1 MNKVRP
7 LSPFLACLVMLVALP
22 VFSQDITSRD
32 LGNSLTLIS
41 GTGANILVQQAAN
54 GKVMVVDGGLEE
66 YAQQTLAA
74 IEDATDDGDIDL
86 LVNTHWHPEQ
96 TGLNR
101 ILGQRGVTIFAHENT
116 RQWLTT
122 AITRPWENRTFEP
135 LPVVAQPNKTFYHYG
150 DMDHDGTVFQYGYL
164 RQAHTDGD
172 MYVYFPDAN
181 VLHGGGVLANDHWP
195 LMDWWTGGWIGGLP
209 TALEVLLEIVDDDTV
224 IVPANGPLMNKADL
238 QAMRDMYDTIFQ
250 RISAGFRAANSV
262 EDTLEQKPTAEFDAR
277 YGDPEDFVRRSHESL
292 VPHFTPDA

>member
-1 MNKVRP
+1 MNTFKQVIRS
-7 LSPFLACLVMLVALP
+7 LCLLAMLVSGSLMA
-22 VFSQDITSRD
+22 QDITTRD

-41 GTGANILVQQAAN
+41 GTGTNILVHQGES
-54 GKVMVVDGGLEE
+54 GKVMVIDGGLER
-66 YAQQTLAA
+66 YAEQTLAA
-74 IEDATDDGDIDL
+74 INDVTGNGEIDL

-101 ILGQRGVTIFAHENT
+101 ILGEKGVTIFAHENT
-116 RQWLTT
+116 REWLTT
-122 AITRPWENRTFEP
+122 SISRPWENRTFEP
-135 LPVVAQPNKTFYHYG
+135 LPAYAQPNKTFYHYG
-150 DMDHDGTVFQYGYL
+150 DLDHDGTLVQYGYL

-172 MYVYFPDAN
+172 MYVYFPEAN

-224 IVPANGPLMNKADL
+224 IVPASGPLMDKADL

-250 RISAGFRAANSV
+250 RISMGFRAANSV
-262 EDTLEQKPTAEFDAR
+262 EDTLAEKPTAEFDDR